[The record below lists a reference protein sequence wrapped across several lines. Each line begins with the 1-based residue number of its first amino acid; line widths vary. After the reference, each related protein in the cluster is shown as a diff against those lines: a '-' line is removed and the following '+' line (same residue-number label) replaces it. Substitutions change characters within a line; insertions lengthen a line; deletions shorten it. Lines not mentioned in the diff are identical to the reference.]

1 MNSKLSMISN
11 AYVKGINRTTNS
23 TGGLRITPTRADQ
36 YIVVFVTG
44 PSDRY
49 GIIGLMFY
57 NGSLKY
63 GTTFA
68 GDIKP
73 TYSNG
78 SALIPV
84 GGWAAGVGISY
95 LDFNIQHYT

>member
-1 MNSKLSMISN
+1 MNSKLSN

-23 TGGLRITPTRADQ
+23 TGGLRITPARADQ
-36 YIVVFVTG
+36 YIVVLVTG
-44 PSDRY
+44 PSDRF

-57 NGSLKY
+57 DGALRY
-63 GTTFA
+63 GTSFA

-73 TYSNG
+73 TYSGG

-84 GGWAAGVGISY
+84 GGWSAGIGISY
-95 LDFNIQHYT
+95 LNFSIEHYV